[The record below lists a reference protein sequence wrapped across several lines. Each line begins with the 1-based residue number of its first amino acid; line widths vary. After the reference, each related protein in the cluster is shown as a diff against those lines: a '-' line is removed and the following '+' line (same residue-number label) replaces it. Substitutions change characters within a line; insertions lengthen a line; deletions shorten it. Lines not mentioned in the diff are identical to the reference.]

1 MIGLLKERFY
11 CTAESNKLYF
21 GFLAVLAVI
30 VLFTGNSILLYGYA
44 LFSLPGFA
52 FISVAGLRKESV
64 TNWNKYKLT
73 FPVRRSI
80 IVDSFYISHAILI
93 VLGMIFTMLVF
104 ALTVLIHGN
113 HYFDFGVRDAVSILT
128 FFGIVAFFVGATFC
142 PLFYYCGTEKADVL
156 LIISLITSVGFAVL
170 LVWLLN
176 YLNDFQIVS
185 NSRYYINLM
194 FMWLTALIAFL
205 VSRFCAN
212 YIYQKVEY

>member
-1 MIGLLKERFY
+1 MTGLLKEHFY

-21 GFLAVLAVI
+21 AFLVVLAVI
-30 VLFTGNSILLYGYA
+30 ILLTGNSMLLYGYA

-64 TNWNKYKLT
+64 TNWSKYKLT

-93 VLGMIFTMLVF
+93 VLGMIFTTLVF

-113 HYFDFGVRDAVSILT
+113 HYFDLGLRDAVSILT
-128 FFGIVAFFVGATFC
+128 FFGIVAFFIGATFS

-156 LIISLITSVGFAVL
+156 LIISLIISVGFAVL
-170 LVWLLN
+170 MVWLLN
-176 YLNDFQIVS
+176 YLNDFQQVS
-185 NSRYYINLM
+185 NSQYGIVLM
-194 FMWLTALIAFL
+194 VMWLTALIVFL
-205 VSRFCAN
+205 VSRFSTN